1 MKKRII
7 ALFVAVLLIFTF
19 TACSNDSEAPDDTG
33 ADKAGN
39 DENSKEPTDSGEDG
53 EDVEISVTWWGSDTR
68 HTITLDMIDA
78 FEEKYPHIKVNPE
91 YGSPDGYWD
100 KLATRVAGGTAPD
113 VIQFGGNYPDYV
125 DKGALLPLNDF
136 VGKEIDLEQFDQDVV
151 DAGTIDGNL
160 YGICLGTNMLTLVYN
175 KDLIERVGGELPP
188 ETWTWEEMEKWAEG
202 LAEKMDSG
210 YFPMS
215 DNSKSQTNYLGY
227 FLRQRGKSIYRDGE
241 VAFEE
246 QDIVDWINLWE
257 GFREKGLVPDAETAS
272 AYPETGPD
280 TSLFVE
286 GKTALILIY
295 SNQLRA
301 YQDAM
306 EDELSLTL
314 LPKGEET
321 AAWIMPSQY
330 MTIYSKTEH
339 PNEAATFIN
348 FMVNDPEAT
357 SILGNERGVSSSA
370 EVRELLAESS
380 SPVDK
385 KVYEYFNV
393 ATKDVKP
400 MDPNLPND
408 QEFNDTFK
416 LILEKV
422 AFGQI
427 DAEEGGK
434 QVYEL
439 ANDLVEKAGRD

>member
-1 MKKRII
+1 
-7 ALFVAVLLIFTF
+7 
-19 TACSNDSEAPDDTG
+19 
-33 ADKAGN
+33 
-39 DENSKEPTDSGEDG
+39 
-53 EDVEISVTWWGSDTR
+53 
-68 HTITLDMIDA
+68 
-78 FEEKYPHIKVNPE
+78 
-91 YGSPDGYWD
+91 
-100 KLATRVAGGTAPD
+100 
-113 VIQFGGNYPDYV
+113 
-125 DKGALLPLNDF
+125 
-136 VGKEIDLEQFDQDVV
+136 
-151 DAGTIDGNL
+151 
-160 YGICLGTNMLTLVYN
+160 MLTIVYN
-175 KDLIERVGGELPP
+175 KVLIERVGGELPP

-227 FLRQRGKSIYRDGE
+227 FLRQRGNSIYRDGE

-295 SNQLRA
+295 SNQVRA

-330 MTIYSKTEH
+330 MTVYSKTEH

-348 FMVNDPEAT
+348 FMVNDQKRHLYWVMSVEFPVLLRFVNCWLKAVHLLIQKYT
-357 SILGNERGVSSSA
+357 NIL
-370 EVRELLAESS
+370 
-380 SPVDK
+380 
-385 KVYEYFNV
+385 
-393 ATKDVKP
+393 
-400 MDPNLPND
+400 M
-408 QEFNDTFK
+408 
-416 LILEKV
+416 
-422 AFGQI
+422 
-427 DAEEGGK
+427 
-434 QVYEL
+434 
-439 ANDLVEKAGRD
+439 